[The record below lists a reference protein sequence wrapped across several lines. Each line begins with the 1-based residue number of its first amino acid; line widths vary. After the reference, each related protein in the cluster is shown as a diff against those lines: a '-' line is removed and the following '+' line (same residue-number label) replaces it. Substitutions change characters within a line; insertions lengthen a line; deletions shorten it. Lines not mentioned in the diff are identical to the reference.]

1 MLHLRLGFSA
11 NNASAN
17 DASVDKGKGKVEAD
31 DNMDDEEEEDDDE
44 EEEDGSDEDEE
55 VDEDEEEVCFSS

>member
-31 DNMDDEEEEDDDE
+31 DNMDDEEEEDDDD
-44 EEEDGSDEDEE
+44 EEDGSDEDEE